1 MWCTRGK
8 EKEGRREG
16 LRREG
21 EEYVHRRKGYVSQC
35 VWVCGSITTY
45 FLTIFGSSI
54 RVIWEGE
61 REDEDV
67 EDVVICD
74 KLKHSP
80 HLHYRMTVDLDN
92 FVMAL

>member
-1 MWCTRGK
+1 M
-8 EKEGRREG
+8 
-16 LRREG
+16 
-21 EEYVHRRKGYVSQC
+21 KGICKSVC
-35 VWVCGSITTY
+35 VCMFVGVCVLCVCVCVGVCGSITTY

-61 REDEDV
+61 RENEDV
-67 EDVVICD
+67 EYVVICD